1 VTAHFA
7 APSPSAPLRTA
18 TLNDVLRG
26 LPAVRNDAARAAVAA
41 GAARRGAAMLP
52 SPSPFDL
59 VLRED
64 VETLTHPRQH
74 AAVAAAAARGTTA
87 LLQTAAEG
95 GHAEAPPAPDSGPG
109 RALAAAAQP
118 FRRAHALA
126 GAQQPS
132 LAQPLRRAPPLAR
145 DHFPRELVGLERE
158 RVMRVPRFHPGADW
172 RHLPNEEV
180 LLEDGTR
187 VARLVY
193 MAEHLAAATA
203 TEAAGA
209 NGGATQAVP
218 SSSSSSSSATT
229 ATAATL
235 AAAAPTA
242 ATGATPPGRA
252 VCGCQLARTPGERQ
266 RLRAA
271 GMCRTCTVS
280 RLVPFMCSHTGD
292 ANHQWAGAFGRPSGG
307 GGAGARVTTMA
318 TTSKQGAILHDREA
332 GRIYSARETARL
344 QGFPDALRLGVDEA
358 VAREGRAPSGEA
370 AVAAAI
376 TVAYRAVG
384 NAVPPTFGAALGRE
398 IVAAEKRAT

>member
-1 VTAHFA
+1 MTVTAHFA

-41 GAARRGAAMLP
+41 GAAWRGAAMLP

-64 VETLTHPRQH
+64 VETLSHPRQH
-74 AAVAAAAARGTTA
+74 AAAAAEARGTTA

-95 GHAEAPPAPDSGPG
+95 GHAEAPPAPASEPG
-109 RALAAAAQP
+109 RALETAQP
-118 FRRAHALA
+118 FRRALV
-126 GAQQPS
+126 GAQQPALS
-132 LAQPLRRAPPLAR
+132 LQLRRAQPLAR
-145 DHFPRELVGLERE
+145 DHFPRELSGLERE
-158 RVMRVPRFHPGADW
+158 RVLRVPRFHPGADW

-180 LLEDGTR
+180 LLVDGTR

-193 MAEHLAAATA
+193 MAEHIAAATA
-203 TEAAGA
+203 TEGAAGA
-209 NGGATQAVP
+209 SGAAQAMPALP
-218 SSSSSSSSATT
+218 SSSSSTT
-229 ATAATL
+229 APSAAFSTAAT
-235 AAAAPTA
+235 PT
-242 ATGATPPGRA
+242 ATGAMPPGRA
-252 VCGCQLARTPGERQ
+252 VCGCQLARTQGERQ

-344 QGFPDALRLGVDEA
+344 QGFPDALRLGVEEA
-358 VAREGRAPSGEA
+358 VAREGRAPSGGA

-398 IVAAEKRAT
+398 MVAAAADTRA